1 MDIDR
6 LTDFGFGNLIEKWVE
21 PKIFGFTKIG
31 GEGMEKSTCISQ
43 FNPFTQLSF
52 PEKRKKDS
60 VN

>member
-6 LTDFGFGNLIEKWVE
+6 LTDFGFGNLLIEKWVE

-43 FNPFTQLSF
+43 FNPFTQ
-52 PEKRKKDS
+52 
-60 VN
+60 